1 MSVVARVPFLSHVS
15 TALPLLGILDVAGG
29 PSRPVLILSS
39 KSRRF
44 VVCRKTKPHVGTCPT
59 SVSARIGEP
68 RMSHQ
73 RKGKRRFHER
83 RHGAAPLR
91 KGCEQSQVAIALP
104 KKEIGGAGTG
114 KYQYQANVDGSY
126 QRLTNESLSNLGD
139 EDTSRLYAIDTLV
152 SQRPR
157 QEADLRQFEFEGQV
171 FTPGRE
177 LSRAT

>member
-1 MSVVARVPFLSHVS
+1 MSAD
-15 TALPLLGILDVAGG
+15 TALLLFAKDA
-29 PSRPVLILSS
+29 SRV
-39 KSRRF
+39 K
-44 VVCRKTKPHVGTCPT
+44 
-59 SVSARIGEP
+59 
-68 RMSHQ
+68 
-73 RKGKRRFHER
+73 
-83 RHGAAPLR
+83 LR
-91 KGCEQSQVAIALP
+91 SLYR